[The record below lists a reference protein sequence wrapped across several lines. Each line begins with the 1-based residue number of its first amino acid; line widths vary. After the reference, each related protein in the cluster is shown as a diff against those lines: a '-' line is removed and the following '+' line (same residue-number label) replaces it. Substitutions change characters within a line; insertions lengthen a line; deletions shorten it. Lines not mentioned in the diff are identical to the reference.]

1 MSQVP
6 RLFSV
11 EEANALVPQLQLELA
26 QVAKLRGE
34 LSATIE
40 ALGGADTAV
49 AILQKGAPAPRG
61 REAEAHEL
69 KALAARIQ
77 EIVSRIAGLGAI
89 VKDLEAGL
97 VDFYSVRDGEPVF
110 LCWQLGE
117 PVVGHWHPV
126 DEGFSGR
133 QPLEGVEYEPPQFL
147 N

>member
-6 RLFSV
+6 RMFSV
-11 EEANALVPQLQLELA
+11 DEANALVPQLQLELA

-34 LSATIE
+34 LTAAIE

-49 AILQKGAPAPRG
+49 AILHKGAPAPAG
-61 REAEAHEL
+61 REAEAAEL
-69 KALAARIQ
+69 KGLASRIQ
-77 EIVSRIAGLGAI
+77 EIVNRIVSMGAI

-117 PVVGHWHPV
+117 PSIAHWHAV
-126 DEGFSGR
+126 DEGFAGR
-133 QPLEGVEYEPPQFL
+133 QPIEGVEYELPQYP

>member
-1 MSQVP
+1 MSHVP
-6 RLFSV
+6 KLFTV

-34 LSATIE
+34 LTAAIE

-49 AILQKGAPAPRG
+49 AILHEGAPPPDG
-61 REAEAHEL
+61 READAHAL
-69 KALAARIQ
+69 KSLAGRIQ
-77 EIVSRIAGLGAI
+77 DIVGRIGAMGAV

-117 PVVGHWHPV
+117 PAVAHWHGM
-126 DEGFSGR
+126 DEGFGGR
-133 QPLEGVEYEPPQFL
+133 QPIEGAEYERPQFP

>member
-6 RLFSV
+6 RLFTV
-11 EEANALVPQLQLELA
+11 DEANALVPQLQLELA
-26 QVAKLRGE
+26 QVAKLRGD
-34 LSATIE
+34 LTAAIE

-49 AILQKGAPAPRG
+49 AILQKGAPAPAG
-61 REAEAHEL
+61 RAAEAEEL

-77 EIVSRIAGLGAI
+77 EIVGRIGALGAV

-97 VDFYSVRDGEPVF
+97 VDFYSVRDGEPIF

-117 PVVGHWHPV
+117 PLVAHWHPV

-133 QPLEGVEYEPPQFL
+133 QPIEGVEYEPPQFP

>member
-6 RLFSV
+6 RMFTV
-11 EEANALVPQLQLELA
+11 DEANALVPQLQLELA
-26 QVAKLRGE
+26 QVAKLRGD
-34 LSATIE
+34 LTAAIE

-49 AILQKGAPAPRG
+49 AILHEHAPAPSG
-61 REAEAHEL
+61 HEIEAETL

-77 EIVSRIAGLGAI
+77 DIVSRIVSMGAI

-117 PVVGHWHPV
+117 PFVAHWHAV
-126 DEGFSGR
+126 DEGFAGR
-133 QPLEGVEYEPPQFL
+133 QPIEGVEYEPPQYP

>member
-6 RLFSV
+6 KLFSV
-11 EEANALVPQLQLELA
+11 DEANALVPQLQLELGL
-26 QVAKLRGE
+26 VAKLRGE
-34 LSATIE
+34 LTAAIE

-49 AILQKGAPAPRG
+49 AILQKGSPAPAG
-61 REAEAHEL
+61 REIEGEHL

-77 EIVSRIAGLGAI
+77 EIVGRIVAMGAV

-117 PVVGHWHPV
+117 PFVAHWHPV
-126 DEGFSGR
+126 DEGFASR
-133 QPLEGVEYEPPQFL
+133 QPIEGVEYEPPQYP

>member
-11 EEANALVPQLQLELA
+11 EEANALVPHLQVELA
-26 QVAKLRGE
+26 EVAKLRGE
-34 LSATIE
+34 LTAAIE

-49 AILQKGAPAPRG
+49 AILQKGAPAPAG
-61 REAEAHEL
+61 KEPEAALL
-69 KALAARIQ
+69 KHLAARIQ
-77 EIVSRIAGLGAI
+77 EVVARISALGAI

-97 VDFYSVRDGEPVF
+97 VDFYSLMNGEPVF

-117 PVVGHWHPV
+117 PVVAYWHPV
-126 DEGFSGR
+126 DEGFAGR
-133 QPLEGVEYEPPQFL
+133 QPIEGAEYPQPQFP